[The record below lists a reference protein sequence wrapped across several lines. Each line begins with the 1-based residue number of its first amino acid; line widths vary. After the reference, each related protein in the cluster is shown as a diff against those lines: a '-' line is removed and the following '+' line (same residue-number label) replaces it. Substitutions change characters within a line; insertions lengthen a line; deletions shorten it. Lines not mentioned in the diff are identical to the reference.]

1 MKTGNYLIVLA
12 LVLVLVLVAT
22 IIAVAIYRGAPILTT
37 LQFALVCRPS
47 R

>member
-1 MKTGNYLIVLA
+1 MKIGNYLIVLA
-12 LVLVLVLVAT
+12 LVLVLALEAT

-37 LQFALVCRPS
+37 WQFALVCRLS